1 VLLSLQI
8 LNLYLKSREKKEEE
22 KRLIFF
28 NSSAT
33 LCMRYFFFLTKNL
46 SISLIKYHVHSE
58 EIKIVNMIGKH
69 LQTKEKNQ
77 NFFLLVLCFLF
88 FAVCLVCDV
97 CC

>member
-33 LCMRYFFFLTKNL
+33 LCMRYFFFLTK

-77 NFFLLVLCFLF
+77 IFFLLVLCFLF